1 MIIEAPYKVGDVISL
16 KLTSGEE
23 VIARLEEET
32 DKGYK
37 VTKPLMLAATQQG
50 LGLAPYMF
58 SVSPE
63 TKVTM
68 NKSAVISVSKTIK
81 EMSDQYIQ
89 GTTGIHLA

>member
-1 MIIEAPYKVGDVISL
+1 MIIETQYKIGDVVSL

-32 DKGYK
+32 EKGYK

-58 SVSPE
+58 SISPE
-63 TKVTM
+63 AKVAL
-68 NKSAVISVSKTIK
+68 NKSSVISISKTIK

-89 GTTGIHLA
+89 GTTGIHIA

>member
-1 MIIEAPYKVGDVISL
+1 MLLEAPYKVGDVVSF
-16 KLTSGEE
+16 KLSSGEE
-23 VIARLEEET
+23 VIARLEAET
-32 DKGYK
+32 DNSYK

-68 NKSAVISVSKTIK
+68 NKHSVISISKTVK

>member
-1 MIIEAPYKVGDVISL
+1 MIIEAPYKVGDVVSF

-23 VIARLEEET
+23 VIARLEEEN
-32 DKGYK
+32 DKAYK

-63 TKVTM
+63 TKVNM
-68 NKSAVISVSKTIK
+68 NKAAVVSVSKTIK
-81 EMSDQYIQ
+81 EMADQYIQ
-89 GTTGIHLA
+89 GTTGIHLT